1 MTSGITVPQKKKIIP
16 AVSIWHSEKQ
26 SPAPHFYVLFFS
38 SFQWFLAIS
47 CPTSRAH
54 AGTRSSPVILARIR
68 TRTTA
73 SVSAPRVSRTCV
85 TTWEPDSTRMCA
97 TSTGNTFACAACRTF
112 TSSVSQSVARQ
123 TCFTDSWCFQ
133 SLNLTPLRS
142 HTGGP
147 GNASVRLKW
156 SGSGSVM
163 LTFAAVWFQKSWR
176 THTCHVVWDSSYKI
190 FIVWGSYFTMKMS

>member
-1 MTSGITVPQKKKIIP
+1 MLCVRHISKWKTVRQTVPSRWWFIWGKAAESCNITHNYEWLMFWCDCGMTSGITVPQKKKIIP

-112 TSSVSQSVARQ
+112 TSSDSQSVARQ

-133 SLNLTPLRS
+133 SLNLTP
-142 HTGGP
+142 
-147 GNASVRLKW
+147 
-156 SGSGSVM
+156 
-163 LTFAAVWFQKSWR
+163 
-176 THTCHVVWDSSYKI
+176 
-190 FIVWGSYFTMKMS
+190 